1 MNDLRLK
8 SALLF
13 IAFAACTHLCLAQ
26 NDKKLEKQ
34 YNRGLEMLYDEE
46 FANAKATFEGITAVN
61 PNYKDVPYR
70 LEVAAFL
77 SGDSNRPLDNLLSFR
92 TTLAKK
98 DKFYH
103 YWLGRV
109 YVSKYLFEEA
119 IGSWSN
125 FLRKDVYKSK
135 EIRQET
141 NDFISSTQTL
151 SDFFHEHADYVVTL
165 LPETIN
171 TEKAEVNPAFN
182 VSNRQ
187 LLYSTSS
194 TASGKE
200 EFEIRGS
207 NVISGD
213 IVHNLEWSEP
223 VRIPTL
229 NSIEKN
235 NTRFCLTY
243 WQDHVEVLVAKNSGE
258 IFESPLING
267 EWQTSERAHHQIK
280 LAHLGP
286 DFTVNRKQDRI
297 IYSSSKDLKKS
308 GMDLYE
314 IRFDSV
320 QNKWGE
326 PIAISRINSESDE
339 SSPFLTVDERTL
351 YFASDGHHALG
362 GFDIFYSKWDKTSQE
377 WGDPVQMS
385 YPINTPDD
393 EIHFKLAADGASGY
407 FSSNRVYSRGD
418 FDIFHF
424 EAVPKLQIAGN
435 VLTKN
440 DQTPIAGASVIF
452 TPHQYVNERYTANT
466 NEAGLYD
473 LQIFA
478 NEHYDIKV
486 TKDGKVLLEQE
497 MKVGDQFEDKIDFL
511 IDPTGESSMNV
522 VAAATPFTKP
532 ETQNVREGLIVA
544 PPKKEETKPAPPSKQ
559 IPNRTQ
565 FAAGS
570 KLLAA
575 NLYFQKNSSQL
586 VTESRALLKEY
597 LKTLERYSHIKVEA
611 GGHTDSLGP
620 AADNLALSLTRARI
634 IKDWLTKNGIDP
646 DRISIKGYGESQPL
660 STNDDEED
668 GRELNRR
675 VEIRV
680 ISASF

>member
-1 MNDLRLK
+1 MNDLKLK
-8 SALLF
+8 SALL
-13 IAFAACTHLCLAQ
+13 IVAFAACISICSAQ

-46 FANAKATFEGITAVN
+46 FANARSAFEGITAID
-61 PNYKDVPYR
+61 PEYKDVPYR
-70 LEVAAFL
+70 LEIAAFL
-77 SGDSNRPLDNLLSFR
+77 SGDSNRPLDKLLNFR

-109 YVSKYLFEEA
+109 YVSKYLFDEA

-141 NDFISSTQTL
+141 NEFITSTQAL

-187 LLYSTSS
+187 LLYSSS
-194 TASGKE
+194 SSAGGKE

-207 NVISGD
+207 TVISGD
-213 IVHNLEWSEP
+213 IVHNLEWSDP

-297 IYSSSKDLKKS
+297 IYSSSKNLKKS

-362 GFDIFYSKWDKTSQE
+362 GFDIFYSKWDEGNQE

-424 EAVPKLQIAGN
+424 EAVPKLQIVGN
-435 VLTKN
+435 VLSKS
-440 DQTPIAGASVIF
+440 DQTPIEGASIIF
-452 TPHQYVNERYTANT
+452 TPHQYVNERYSAITNTAGNF
-466 NEAGLYD
+466 E

-478 NEHYDIKV
+478 NEHYDIQVK
-486 TKDGKVLLEQE
+486 KGGEVLLEQE
-497 MKVGDQFEDKIDFL
+497 MKVGNQFEDKLDFL
-511 IDPTGESSMNV
+511 IDTSGSSSMNV
-522 VAAATPFTKP
+522 VASNAQVAKP
-532 ETQNVREGLIVA
+532 ETQTVRENLIIA
-544 PPKKEETKPAPPSKQ
+544 PPKQKETTATRSTKQ
-559 IPNRTQ
+559 IPNKTQ
-565 FAAGS
+565 FATGT
-570 KLLAA
+570 KLLVA
-575 NLYFQKNSSQL
+575 NLYFQKNSSRL
-586 VTESRALLKEY
+586 VPESRALLKEY
-597 LKTLERYSHIKVEA
+597 LITLERYSHVKVEA

-620 AADNLALSLTRARI
+620 AAENLVLSLKRARV

-646 DRISIKGYGESQPL
+646 ERISVKGYGETQPL

-675 VEIRV
+675 VEIRI

>member
-1 MNDLRLK
+1 MNNLRRKL
-8 SALLF
+8 ALTILVF
-13 IAFAACTHLCLAQ
+13 VVITPVCLAQ

-34 YNRGLEMLYDEE
+34 YNRGLEMLYEE
-46 FANAKATFEGITAVN
+46 DFANAKTTFEGIVAIN
-61 PNYKDVPYR
+61 PDYKDVSYR
-70 LEVAAFL
+70 LELAALL
-77 SGDSNRPLDNLLSFR
+77 SGESNRPLDKLLSYR
-92 TTLAKK
+92 TTLARK

-109 YVSKYLFEEA
+109 YVTKYLFDEA

-141 NDFISSTQTL
+141 NDFISTTQAL
-151 SDFFHEHADYVVTL
+151 SDFYHEHADYVVTM

-187 LLYSTSS
+187 LLYSTS
-194 TASGKE
+194 ASGSKE

-207 NVISGD
+207 TVISGD
-213 IVHNLEWSEP
+213 IVHNLEWSDP
-223 VRIPTL
+223 VRIQAL
-229 NSIEKN
+229 NNIEKN

-258 IFESPLING
+258 IFESPLIDG

-297 IYSSSKDLKKS
+297 IYSSSKNMKKS
-308 GMDLYE
+308 GFDLYE
-314 IRFDSV
+314 IRFDSIKN
-320 QNKWGE
+320 QWGE
-326 PIAISRINSESDE
+326 PRPITRINSADDE

-362 GFDIFYSKWDKTSQE
+362 GFDIFYSKWDESNQE
-377 WGDPVQMS
+377 WGEPIQMS

-424 EAVPKLQIAGN
+424 EAVPKLQIKGK
-435 VLTKN
+435 VLSKQSN
-440 DQTPIAGASVIF
+440 DPIANANVIF
-452 TPHQYVNERYTANT
+452 TPHQYINERYSAST
-466 NEAGLYD
+466 NDRGEFQ

-478 NEHYDIKV
+478 NENYDIQIMNGEEV
-486 TKDGKVLLEQE
+486 VLNQQMTVGNTFDEVVNFLLDATGNSSMTLAASSPEVEKVLPQTVQE
-497 MKVGDQFEDKIDFL
+497 KIIETPKGDRPVSNTV
-511 IDPTGESSMNV
+511 PT
-522 VAAATPFTKP
+522 
-532 ETQNVREGLIVA
+532 
-544 PPKKEETKPAPPSKQ
+544 PS
-559 IPNRTQ
+559 NSRN
-565 FAAGS
+565 GS
-570 KLLAA
+570 YTTGTKLLTS
-575 NLYFQKNSSQL
+575 NLYFQKNSSKL
-586 VTESRALLKEY
+586 VPQSEALLNEY
-597 LKTLERYSHIKVEA
+597 LQLLLDNPSINVEA

-620 AADNLALSLTRARI
+620 AADNISLSLRRANL
-634 IKDWLTKNGIDP
+634 IKDWLVSKGIDP
-646 DRISIKGYGESQPL
+646 DRIEVKGYGESRPL

-675 VEIRV
+675 VEIRT
-680 ISASF
+680 I

>member
-1 MNDLRLK
+1 
-8 SALLF
+8 
-13 IAFAACTHLCLAQ
+13 
-26 NDKKLEKQ
+26 
-34 YNRGLEMLYDEE
+34 MLYEE
-46 FANAKATFEGITAVN
+46 DFANAKTAFEGVSAVN
-61 PNYKDVPYR
+61 PDYKDVAYR
-70 LEVAAFL
+70 LELAALL
-77 SGDSNRPLDNLLSFR
+77 SGESNRPLDKLLSYR
-92 TTLAKK
+92 TTLARK

-109 YVSKYLFEEA
+109 YVTKYLFDEA

-141 NDFISSTQTL
+141 NDFISSTQAL
-151 SDFFHEHADYVVTL
+151 SDFYHEHADYVVTM

-194 TASGKE
+194 SGNKE

-207 NVISGD
+207 TIISGD
-213 IVHNLEWSEP
+213 IVHNLEWSDP
-223 VRIPTL
+223 VRVQAL

-243 WQDHVEVLVAKNSGE
+243 WQDHVEVLVAKNNGE

-297 IYSSSKDLKKS
+297 IYSSSKNMKKN
-308 GMDLYE
+308 GFDLYE
-314 IRFDSV
+314 IRFDSTRN
-320 QNKWGE
+320 QWGE
-326 PIAISRINSESDE
+326 PRPITRINSSDDE
-339 SSPFLTVDERTL
+339 SSPFLTVDEKTL

-362 GFDIFYSKWDKTSQE
+362 GFDIFYSKWDDTSQE

-424 EAVPKLQIAGN
+424 EAVPKLQIKGN
-435 VLTKN
+435 VLSKQLN
-440 DQTPIAGASVIF
+440 APVPNANVVF
-452 TPHQYVNERYTANT
+452 TPHQYVNERYSSTT
-466 NEAGLYD
+466 NERGEFT

-478 NEHYDIKV
+478 NENYDIQIMN
-486 TKDGKVLLEQE
+486 GEEVLLTQQ
-497 MKVGDQFEDKIDFL
+497 MTVGNSFDEAINFL
-511 IDPTGESSMNV
+511 LDAEGTSSMTL
-522 VAAATPFTKP
+522 ATASTEKA
-532 ETQNVREGLIVA
+532 ETSLQTVRDGLIEIPESEKQA
-544 PPKKEETKPAPPSKQ
+544 PKEKPATS
-559 IPNRTQ
+559 RTRGSA
-565 FAAGS
+565 FSTGS
-570 KLLAA
+570 KLLTS
-575 NLYFQKNSSQL
+575 NLYFRKNSNKL
-586 VTESRALLKEY
+586 VPQSETLLEKY
-597 LKTLERYSHIKVEA
+597 LQVLVENPSIKVEA

-620 AADNLALSLTRARI
+620 AADNISLSTRRAQL
-634 IKDWLTKNGIDP
+634 IKDWLVGKGIDP
-646 DRISIKGYGESQPL
+646 DRISVKGYGESRPL

-680 ISASF
+680 MSAPL

>member
-1 MNDLRLK
+1 MIYLRQKL
-8 SALLF
+8 ALF
-13 IAFAACTHLCLAQ
+13 IVFFAVIIPWCEAQ

-34 YNRGLEMLYDEE
+34 YNRGLEMLYEE
-46 FANAKATFEGITAVN
+46 DFANAKTTFEGIVAVN
-61 PNYKDVPYR
+61 PDYKDVAYR
-70 LEVAAFL
+70 LELAALL
-77 SGDSNRPLDNLLSFR
+77 SGESNRPLDKLLNYR
-92 TTLAKK
+92 TTLARK

-109 YVSKYLFEEA
+109 YVTKYLFDEA

-141 NDFISSTQTL
+141 NDFISSTQAL
-151 SDFFHEHADYVVTL
+151 SDFYHEHADYVVTM

-182 VSNRQ
+182 LSNRQ

-194 TASGKE
+194 SGNKE

-207 NVISGD
+207 TIISGD
-213 IVHNLEWSEP
+213 IVHNLEWSDP
-223 VRIPTL
+223 VRIQAL

-243 WQDHVEVLVAKNSGE
+243 WQDHVEVLVAKNNGE
-258 IFESPLING
+258 IFESPLIDG
-267 EWQTSERAHHQIK
+267 KWQTSERAHHQIK

-297 IYSSSKDLKKS
+297 IYSSSKNMKKN
-308 GMDLYE
+308 GFDLYE
-314 IRFDSV
+314 IRFDSTRN
-320 QNKWGE
+320 QWGE
-326 PIAISRINSESDE
+326 PRPITKINSEDDE
-339 SSPFLTVDERTL
+339 SSPFLTVDEKTL

-362 GFDIFYSKWDKTSQE
+362 GFDIFYSKWDESNQE

-424 EAVPKLQIAGN
+424 EAVPKLQVKGN
-435 VLTKN
+435 VLSKQSN
-440 DQTPIAGASVIF
+440 EPIANANVIF
-452 TPHQYVNERYTANT
+452 TPHQYVNERYSATTDGN
-466 NEAGLYD
+466 GVFQ

-478 NEHYDIKV
+478 NENYDIQIM
-486 TKDGKVLLEQE
+486 KDEEVLATQQMTVGNSFDQE
-497 MKVGDQFEDKIDFL
+497 INFSLDASGS
-511 IDPTGESSMNV
+511 SSMALSN
-522 VAAATPFTKP
+522 AAPQTAKASNQT
-532 ETQNVREGLIVA
+532 VREGLIEI
-544 PPKKEETKPAPPSKQ
+544 PEREKPTSEEKPATFQ
-559 IPNRTQ
+559 ARQGTLT
-565 FAAGS
+565 AGS
-570 KLLAA
+570 KLLTS
-575 NLYFQKNSSQL
+575 NLYFRKNSSQL
-586 VTESRALLKEY
+586 ISQSETLLDKY
-597 LKTLERYSHIKVEA
+597 LQVLMENPGMKVEA

-620 AADNLALSLTRARI
+620 AADNISLSIRRAQL
-634 IKDWLTKNGIDP
+634 IKDWLVRKGIDP
-646 DRISIKGYGESQPL
+646 DRIAVKGYGESRPL

-680 ISASF
+680 I